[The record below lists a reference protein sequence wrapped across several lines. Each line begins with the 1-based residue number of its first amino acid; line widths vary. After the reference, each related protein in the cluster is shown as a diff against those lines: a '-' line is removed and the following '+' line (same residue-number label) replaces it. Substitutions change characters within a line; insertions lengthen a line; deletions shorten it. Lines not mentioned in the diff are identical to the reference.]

1 MHVSRTCIV
10 DAGFGGRLHDVV
22 GTLAQE
28 ITEQVDDVGDWFV
41 SYALKPLVV
50 VVIAIAVTAA
60 ARVVVGRFR
69 RRLEGTASLTQEVNL
84 QRATTLTHA
93 VSTTLVVLI
102 WVIAVLMILGEFD
115 FNLGPL
121 LANAGVAGVA
131 LGFGAQSLVRDGLS
145 GFFILLE
152 NQFGVGDNVELATP
166 SGKVIGRV
174 ESLTMRV
181 TSLRAFDGTLHVVPN
196 GNIVVSSNR
205 SRGWARAIVDV
216 RAVYDED
223 VDLVRGTLDELFEEL
238 RADAAVREWIH
249 DGPTVLG
256 VERMGHDA
264 LVMRVIA
271 DTRPSKVMELE
282 RVLRERITRRLAE
295 RGIKVPVVPMAPAP
309 TGADGR

>member
-1 MHVSRTCIV
+1 MGRV
-10 DAGFGGRLHDVV
+10 DV
-22 GTLAQE
+22 LAQE
-28 ITEQVDDVGDWFV
+28 AVGTAEGFGDWFV
-41 SYALKPLVV
+41 ANALKPLVV
-50 VVIAIAVTAA
+50 VVIAVVVTAA

-69 RRLEGTASLTQEVNL
+69 RRLEGTESATQAMNL

-102 WVIAVLMILGEFD
+102 WVIAVLMILGEFR

-121 LANAGVAGVA
+121 LASAGVAGVA
-131 LGFGAQSLVRDGLS
+131 LGFGAQSLVKDTLS

-152 NQFGVGDNVELATP
+152 NQFGVGDNVELTTP

-216 RAVYDED
+216 RAAYDED
-223 VDLVRGTLDELFEEL
+223 VDRLRGTLEELFEEL
-238 RADAAVREWIH
+238 RADPVVREWIH

-271 DTRPSKVMELE
+271 DTRPSKVMDLE
-282 RVLRERITRRLAE
+282 RTLRERITRRMAE
-295 RGIKVPVVPMAPAP
+295 HGIKVPVIPVAPAP
-309 TGADGR
+309 AGAPD